1 MYRSAT
7 TMYSPEMAGPARPS
21 TAQRHFAADIAILG
35 SAGSVVWSTAK
46 HRDDVTTQF
55 RSRGLEESS
64 P

>member
-7 TMYSPEMAGPARPS
+7 TMHGPEMGSALPCDARPL
-21 TAQRHFAADIAILG
+21 AAADIAVLG
-35 SAGSVVWSTAK
+35 SAGSVIWSTPK
-46 HRDDVTTQF
+46 HRDHVSTQF